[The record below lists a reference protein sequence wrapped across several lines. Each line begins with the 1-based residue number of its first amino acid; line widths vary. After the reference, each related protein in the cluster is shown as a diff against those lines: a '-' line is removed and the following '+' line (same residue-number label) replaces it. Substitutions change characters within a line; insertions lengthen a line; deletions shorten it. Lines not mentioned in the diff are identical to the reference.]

1 MQEKALIMFG
11 KDPIGYI
18 EMIRLY
24 SILAAIDIGDNITIL
39 NYKDVDSTIAKVI
52 NNAKNIFRINQGG
65 IIGTIG
71 IIPGYFNDNDWDY
84 HTTTNK
90 ILPLINKKSG
100 IESSISVAQK
110 KDTFITLVKEQQTE
124 YGGSLRRIKKR
135 TRRHK
140 KKRGKK
146 TRGKRTRANRS
157 NH

>member
-1 MQEKALIMFG
+1 MMQEKALIQLG
-11 KDPIGYI
+11 GDAIGYI
-18 EMIRLY
+18 EMNRYY
-24 SILAAIDIGDNITIL
+24 SILAEITTGNNITIL
-39 NYKDVDSTIAKVI
+39 NYKDVDNTIAKVI

-71 IIPGYFNDNDWDY
+71 IIQEYFNEDVWNTEIT
-84 HTTTNK
+84 HKN
-90 ILPLINKKSG
+90 LPLINKSG

-110 KDTFITLVKEQQTE
+110 KNTFITLVKEQQTE

-146 TRGKRTRANRS
+146 TRRKRTRGNRS